1 MEEPVSDVSDRS
13 IVGLDVSK
21 TRLDVAVRPSGE
33 SWSVSNDEAGIKLLV
48 KRLKPYPGALVVM
61 EATGGFEHAA
71 AAAVSAAGFEAA
83 IVNPRQVRDFGRA
96 VGQLAKTDTIDAEL
110 LALFGERVKPKPRP
124 LADADLQVLQA
135 LMARRRQVIEM
146 LTMEKNRVSMARTTA
161 VQLSLKRHIEWLE
174 KQLSDVNREL
184 GNAIK
189 QSPIWRAKE
198 NLLTSVPGV
207 GRVTSTTCVAH
218 LPELGLLN
226 RKQMAAL
233 VGVAPFARDSGSY
246 SGRRVIW
253 GGRAPVRNAL
263 YMATLVATRHNPVIR
278 EFYARLIQAGKPR
291 KVALVACMRKLLT
304 ILNAMVRD
312 DTHWQN
318 PLPTL
323 LTNKT
328 AALPL

>member
-246 SGRRVIW
+246 RGRRVIW

-318 PLPTL
+318 PLSTS
-323 LTNKT
+323 
-328 AALPL
+328 

>member
-233 VGVAPFARDSGSY
+233 VGVAPFAHDSGSY
-246 SGRRVIW
+246 RGRRVIW

-318 PLPTL
+318 PLSTS
-323 LTNKT
+323 
-328 AALPL
+328 

>member
-1 MEEPVSDVSDRS
+1 MSDANDRS
-13 IVGLDVSK
+13 IVGVDVSK
-21 TRLDVAVRPSGE
+21 ARLDLAVRPSGKR
-33 SWSVSNDEAGIKLLV
+33 WSVDNDEAGIKLLV
-48 KRLKPYPGALVVM
+48 RQLKPYPGALVVM
-61 EATGGFEHAA
+61 EATGGFEHAV

-96 VGQLAKTDTIDAEL
+96 VGQLAKTDTIDADL
-110 LALFGERVKPKPRP
+110 LALFGERVKPEPRP
-124 LADADLQVLQA
+124 LPDEDLQVLQA
-135 LMARRRQVIEM
+135 LIARRRQVIEM

-161 VQLSLKRHIEWLE
+161 VQLSLKGHIEWLE

-233 VGVAPFARDSGSY
+233 VGVAPFAHDSGSY
-246 SGRRVIW
+246 RGRRVIW

-318 PLPTL
+318 PLSTS
-323 LTNKT
+323 
-328 AALPL
+328 